1 MAEMARP
8 SIVSTGQF
16 GGAFATP
23 TRVVWSNGGGTGGG
37 SSSPLA
43 ELTGAIN
50 SSRAKAREA
59 VGSAQSGVGAI
70 LGQKPLIDR
79 TIGDMRGAADSM
91 LPIADDMLGKSDAM
105 WESGTKVTQQALDTL
120 ATGMGFINM
129 DESASP
135 LVAEALRLY
144 GQVDPDR
151 LAATAAQDVQAQADN
166 ARAQGV
172 RNLSRMGVNPTSG
185 ASQALNQLYD
195 RSLAVARA
203 AAMQR
208 AKEQGRAEQR
218 SALQDLVTG
227 NAQKFLQ
234 TGGQLASIGSSGQQA
249 AVGAQKGAADVLGN
263 AAGIYG
269 RAGDLGLSFGNTL
282 RGAYDALAGV
292 QMNEAGNTNA
302 TESLRVNALRGG
314 RGGGVNVIDNTDKAI
329 AARLA
334 AGAKDPIARF

>member
-1 MAEMARP
+1 MA
-8 SIVSTGQF
+8 SILDEVGYPVRGIWGY
-16 GGAFATP
+16 GGTMRSYP
-23 TRVVWSNGGGTGGG
+23 NKGTGGG
-37 SSSPLA
+37 ASSPLA
-43 ELTGAIN
+43 ELNGAIN

-79 TIGDMRGAADSM
+79 TIGDMRGMADSM
-91 LPIADDMLGKSDAM
+91 RPIADDMLGKSDAM

-195 RSLAVARA
+195 RSLAMARA

-227 NAQKFLQ
+227 NAQRFLQ

-269 RAGDLGLSFGNTL
+269 RAGDLGLNFGNSL

>member
-1 MAEMARP
+1 MA
-8 SIVSTGQF
+8 SIYDTVGYPVL
-16 GGAFATP
+16 GIWGL
-23 TRVVWSNGGGTGGG
+23 GGTMRSYPSKGSGGG

-70 LGQKPLIDR
+70 LGQKPLVDR

-91 LPIADDMLGKSDAM
+91 VPIADDLRGYGDAM

-151 LAATAAQDVQAQADN
+151 LAATAAQDVRSQFDN
-166 ARAQGV
+166 QRRQTE

-185 ASQALNQLYD
+185 SFASTQSAYD
-195 RSLAVARA
+195 RLKAVAEA
-203 AAMQR
+203 AAMHR

-234 TGGQLASIGSSGQQA
+234 TGGQLASIGASGQQA

-269 RAGDLGLSFGNTL
+269 RAGDLGLNFGNTL

>member
-1 MAEMARP
+1 MA
-8 SIVSTGQF
+8 SIYDTAGS
-16 GGAFATP
+16 P
-23 TRVVWSNGGGTGGG
+23 VWGIWGYGGTMRGYPNEGSGGG

-43 ELTGAIN
+43 ELNGAIN

-70 LGQKPLIDR
+70 LGQKPLVDR

-91 LPIADDMLGKSDAM
+91 VPIADDMLGKSDAM

-227 NAQKFLQ
+227 NAQRFLQ

-314 RGGGVNVIDNTDKAI
+314 RGGGVNVVDNTNHGNWRDTGTFF
-329 AARLA
+329 RT
-334 AGAKDPIARF
+334 

>member
-37 SSSPLA
+37 LSSPLA
-43 ELTGAIN
+43 ELNGAIS

-129 DESASP
+129 DETASP
-135 LVAEALRLY
+135 LVAETMRLY
-144 GQVDPDR
+144 GQTDPNR
-151 LAATAAQDVQAQADN
+151 LVGAAVQDVRSRFDAQ
-166 ARAQGV
+166 RGQTE

-185 ASQALNQLYD
+185 AFASTQSAYD
-195 RSLAVARA
+195 RLKAIAEA

-208 AKEQGRAEQR
+208 AMEQGRAEQR
-218 SALQDLVTG
+218 SAFQDLVTG

-234 TGGQLASIGSSGQQA
+234 TGGQLASIGASGQQA

-263 AAGIYG
+263 AAGVYG
-269 RAGDLGLSFGNTL
+269 GAANLGLSFGNSL
-282 RGAYDALAGV
+282 RGAYDALAGR
-292 QMNEAGNTNA
+292 QLQEAGNTNA
-302 TESLRVNALRGG
+302 TESLRVNALKGG
-314 RGGGVNVIDNTDKAI
+314 GGGGVNVIDNTNHGNWRDTGTFF
-329 AARLA
+329 RT
-334 AGAKDPIARF
+334 

>member
-23 TRVVWSNGGGTGGG
+23 TRVVWNNGGGSGGG

-70 LGQKPLIDR
+70 LGQKPLVDR

-91 LPIADDMLGKSDAM
+91 VPIADDLLGKSDAM

-185 ASQALNQLYD
+185 AAQALNQLYD

-234 TGGQLASIGSSGQQA
+234 TGGQLASIGASGQQA

-269 RAGDLGLSFGNTL
+269 GAANLGLNFGNAL

-314 RGGGVNVIDNTDKAI
+314 RGGGVNVVDNTNHGNWRDTGTFF
-329 AARLA
+329 RT
-334 AGAKDPIARF
+334 

>member
-1 MAEMARP
+1 MAT
-8 SIVSTGQF
+8 SIYNTAGSPVWGIWGY
-16 GGAFATP
+16 GGTMRGYP
-23 TRVVWSNGGGTGGG
+23 GGGTGGG

-43 ELTGAIN
+43 ELNGAIN

-70 LGQKPLIDR
+70 LGQKPLVDR

-91 LPIADDMLGKSDAM
+91 RPIADDMLGKSDAM

-135 LVAEALRLY
+135 LVAEAVRLY
-144 GQVDPDR
+144 GQIDPDR
-151 LAATAAQDVQAQADN
+151 LAGVAAQDVQSQFDN
-166 ARAQGV
+166 ARGQGI

-185 ASQALNQLYD
+185 AALALEEQRN
-195 RSLAVARA
+195 RALAVARA
-203 AAMQR
+203 ASMQR

-218 SALQDLVTG
+218 SAFQDLVTG
-227 NAQKFLQ
+227 NAQRFLQ
-234 TGGQLASIGSSGQQA
+234 TGGQLASIGASGQQA
-249 AVGAQKGAADVLGN
+249 AVGAQKGAADVLGS

-269 RAGDLGLSFGNTL
+269 KAGDLGLNFGNSL

-329 AARLA
+329 TARLA